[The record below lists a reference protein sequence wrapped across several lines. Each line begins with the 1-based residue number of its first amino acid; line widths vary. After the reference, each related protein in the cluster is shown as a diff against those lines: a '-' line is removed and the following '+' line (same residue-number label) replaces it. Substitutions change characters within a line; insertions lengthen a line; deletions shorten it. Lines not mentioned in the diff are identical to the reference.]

1 MLHWI
6 PKPFTRGP
14 FVNIVPYKKN
24 DLSKRTFNIMPLLII
39 TRDKKIKKLH
49 CKLKGASREY
59 FNSASRAEI
68 VLVNFTISC
77 CTIFKMGSQ

>member
-1 MLHWI
+1 
-6 PKPFTRGP
+6 
-14 FVNIVPYKKN
+14 
-24 DLSKRTFNIMPLLII
+24 MPLLII